1 MDPCQG
7 SPEPFR
13 HFPARRQDQAAPA
26 HLLNRFPARYAVFGA
41 AAVLGL
47 LLFIFEGEIL
57 LGLFAGV
64 LLGVL
69 FWEIATFLE
78 QRLKVHYKAAA
89 AAVLI
94 LYFGAWGLG
103 LWLMGAQLAAQ
114 LRDLANHLPGQLQ
127 SVLAYMKRT
136 PLLRDLL
143 GGATGAHTPSTEQV
157 VSGTA
162 TVVSG
167 TVEAIGGLV
176 VAVFIGSYL
185 ALDPHT
191 YVKPLLDLSP
201 PAHREK
207 VEQIVARVARTLG
220 RWLLGRLVAMVF
232 VGVVTGVGLLLLKI
246 PMALALGVVAG
257 LLAFIEYVGAIASA
271 VPAVA
276 LALTISFTQA
286 LWVALLY
293 LGVHVIEGYLLT
305 PMLAKKAVD
314 LPPAYVLASQ
324 VIFGVLFGA
333 LGLTFS
339 TPLLVVIVV
348 VVQMTL
354 VERSPARQAA

>member
-1 MDPCQG
+1 MT
-7 SPEPFR
+7 
-13 HFPARRQDQAAPA
+13 
-26 HLLNRFPARYAVFGA
+26 RFPARYVVFGA

-64 LLGVL
+64 LFGVM
-69 FWEIATFLE
+69 FWEMASFAAPRI
-78 QRLKVHYKAAA
+78 KVPYQAAA
-89 AAVLI
+89 AALLV
-94 LYFGAWGLG
+94 LYFGAWALA
-103 LWLMGAQLAAQ
+103 LWLLGGQLAAQ
-114 LRDLANHLPGQLQ
+114 LRDLANHLPRQLQ
-127 SVLAYMKRT
+127 SVTAYMQRT
-136 PLLRDLL
+136 PLLRYLM
-143 GGATGAHTPSTEQV
+143 GGSARSHAPSTEQV

-167 TVEAIGGLV
+167 TVEAVGGLV
-176 VAVFIGSYL
+176 VALFIGSYL
-185 ALDPHT
+185 ALDPRT
-191 YVKPLLDLSP
+191 YVKPLLDLAP
-201 PAHREK
+201 PEHRDR
-207 VEQIVARVARTLG
+207 VEQIVARVAHTLG
-220 RWLLGRLVAMVF
+220 RWLLGRLVAMLF
-232 VGVVTGVGLLLLKI
+232 VGVVTGIGLVLLKI
-246 PMALALGVVAG
+246 PMALALGVMAG
-257 LLAFIEYVGAIASA
+257 LLAFIEYVGAVASA

-276 LALTISFTQA
+276 LALTASVTQA

-324 VIFGVLFGA
+324 VVFGVLFGA

-348 VVQMTL
+348 VTQMTL
-354 VERSPARQAA
+354 VGRAAVKRAA